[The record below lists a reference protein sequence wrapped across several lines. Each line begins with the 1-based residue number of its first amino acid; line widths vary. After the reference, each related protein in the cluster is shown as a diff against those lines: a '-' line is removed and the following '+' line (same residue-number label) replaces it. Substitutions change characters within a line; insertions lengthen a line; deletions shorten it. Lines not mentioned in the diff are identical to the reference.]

1 MFATNRHRAFVSHGI
16 QDETLGIHCGRQS
29 RALLSELGVPLA
41 YHEDEAGHAPDAAMV
56 RDFNDWL
63 VAHID
68 ADRRMTGETP

>member
-1 MFATNRHRAFVSHGI
+1 MDIASLAPSSQLTDLGAVVC
-16 QDETLGIHCGRQS
+16 QGIHVGRQS

-41 YHEDEAGHAPDAAMV
+41 YHEYEAGHALDAAMV

-68 ADRRMTGETP
+68 ADHAA